1 MVKPPV
7 DDGAAAG
14 AAASPDPAALAALLD
29 EHAPLGPV
37 PLVPEVQV
45 FQGRVLL
52 ELWGAAERLAG
63 RTLPPPFWGYPWPG
77 GISLARTVLDRPELV
92 AGARVLD
99 LGTGGG
105 VSALAAVVAG
115 AREVVAND
123 QDPWAIATALL
134 AAERQGLALTPLL
147 ADLAGG
153 GVELAGA
160 GAPTREAVEVKPTG
174 IRSGGGGPA
183 EVVAGAATGSPTAS
197 PELAADQGRLAE
209 LGPVDVILCGD
220 LSYERRVAPRIR
232 ALLERARVGG
242 AVVLAADAGRA
253 YFDATGFT
261 LLAEYLVP
269 VPRDLEGATE
279 RTARVYLLE

>member
-1 MVKPPV
+1 MVKTRSG
-7 DDGAAAG
+7 DEI
-14 AAASPDPAALAALLD
+14 ASGPAPAPDPAALAALLD
-29 EHAPLGPV
+29 EYAPLAPA
-37 PLVPEVQV
+37 PLVPEVRV

-105 VSALAAVVAG
+105 VAALAAKVAG

-123 QDPWAIATALL
+123 QDPWAIATALI
-134 AAERQGLALTPLL
+134 AAERQGLELTPLL
-147 ADLAGG
+147 ADLAGEVDRG
-153 GVELAGA
+153 AGRLAAAGEAGA
-160 GAPTREAVEVKPTG
+160 GNADPDDVARPTTG
-174 IRSGGGGPA
+174 ALGVRGGEIHTESSA
-183 EVVAGAATGSPTAS
+183 AYDVV
-197 PELAADQGRLAE
+197 
-209 LGPVDVILCGD
+209 LCGD
-220 LSYERRVAPRIR
+220 LSYERSVAPKIR
-232 ALLERARVGG
+232 SFLERARAGG

-261 LLAEYLVP
+261 LLTEYIVP

-279 RTARVYLLE
+279 RRARVYLLD